1 MSHAKH
7 QRLNVLFFGVARF
20 RPGVQAQHEALKSSF
35 NAHYDAASQPSNLS
49 GCRHSRRLWRSIRR
63 VHAVE
68 ADSIGAIR
76 QFLKDSPY
84 AQANL
89 YEQIEIDALQLEVGH
104 L

>member
-1 MSHAKH
+1 MFHAKH

-35 NAHYDAASQPSNLS
+35 SAHMMQPLNPRIRLAAAILDDS
-49 GCRHSRRLWRSIRR
+49 GAQSGVFMLL
-63 VHAVE
+63 E

-89 YEQIEIDALQLEVGH
+89 YERIEIDALQLEVGH
-104 L
+104 V